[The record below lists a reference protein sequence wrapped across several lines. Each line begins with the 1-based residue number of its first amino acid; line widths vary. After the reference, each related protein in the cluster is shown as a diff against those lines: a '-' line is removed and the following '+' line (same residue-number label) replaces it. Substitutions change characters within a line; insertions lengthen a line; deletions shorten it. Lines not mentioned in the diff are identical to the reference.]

1 MSVYLISNLLVKFE
15 QDILMIRQRA
25 RDIASMAGLT
35 DHDRTRLISAVSDI
49 VRNVLMTGGGA
60 VEFAVVEKE
69 SKQYLRVLVRGQED
83 FFSNSTSRNE
93 RQGQGVHYENL
104 VDEFSIHNEPGRGS
118 VVLLCKAI
126 PAQFSPVTEQSV
138 SRWVQMLEKEKP
150 QTALDEIKQQ
160 NRELTQALELLQQQE
175 TELKRQLS
183 EVQRLNV
190 ELKFAKEAADAA
202 NRAKSEFLATMSHEI
217 RTPMNGIIGMTE
229 ILLQSPLNAEQRDF
243 ASVVLNSAGSLLSIL
258 NDILDFSKI
267 EAGKLELEKTNFNLY
282 EFIEETV
289 HLFEGKSREK
299 GLVLTSDIRID
310 KTCVVQGDSVRL
322 RQVLF
327 NLVGNAIKFTE
338 SGHVL
343 VKATVDR
350 EEGRSLQVCFEVFD
364 TGIGIP
370 ENIQGKLFYP
380 FTQADSSTTRKYG
393 GTGLGLSIAKRLVQL
408 LGGSIGFQSKTGLG
422 SCFWFTVPLERGTE
436 KVVDISPLVD
446 PIRVDLPVLLI
457 ENNPVNQRL
466 TTHQLKKFGLTVH
479 TVNDGEEAVQAL
491 KKQHYGMILLDCQ
504 MQETDGSKWVES
516 IQRLK
521 DENGDRRPIVVM
533 ATTEL
538 QGDREKCIS
547 MGTDDCIEKPA
558 TMVQISEMLQRWLG
572 KDDKGPTNK

>member
-1 MSVYLISNLLVKFE
+1 MNVYLISNLLVKFE

-49 VRNVLMTGGGA
+49 VRNVLITGGGS

-69 SKQYLRVLVRGQED
+69 SKQYLQVLVRGQKD
-83 FFSNSTSRNE
+83 FFSHPTSRNE
-93 RQGQGVHYENL
+93 HQWQGVHYENL
-104 VDEFSIHNEPGRGS
+104 VDEFAIRNEPGRGM

-126 PAQFSPVTEQSV
+126 PAQFSPVTEQNV
-138 SRWVQMLEKEKP
+138 SRWVQVLEKEKP
-150 QTALDEIKQQ
+150 QSALDEIKQQ

-175 TELKRQLS
+175 SELKRQLS

-229 ILLQSPLNAEQRDF
+229 MLLQSPLNAEQLDF
-243 ASVVLNSAGSLLSIL
+243 ASVVLSSAGSLLSII

-282 EFIEETV
+282 EFIEETL
-289 HLFEGKSREK
+289 HFFAGKSREK
-299 GLVLTSDIRID
+299 GLLLKGDIRIGA
-310 KTCVVQGDSVRL
+310 TCMVIGDSVRL

-338 SGHVL
+338 TGHVL
-343 VKATVDR
+343 VKAAIEKEDL
-350 EEGRSLQVCFEVFD
+350 RSLQVRFEVTD

-370 ENIQGKLFYP
+370 DDIQRQLFFP

-408 LGGSIGFQSKTGLG
+408 LGGHIGFQSKTGVG
-422 SCFWFTVPLERGTE
+422 SSFWFTVPLEKATE
-436 KVVDISPLVD
+436 KVGDISTLVHS
-446 PIRVDLPVLLI
+446 IRVDLPVLLI

-466 TTHQLKKFGLTVH
+466 TALQLKKFGLSVH
-479 TVNDGEEAVQAL
+479 TVNDVEEAIQAL
-491 KKQHYGMILLDCQ
+491 KKQRYSMILLDYQ
-504 MQETDGSKWVES
+504 MSETEGAKSVKS
-516 IQRLK
+516 IRRLE
-521 DENGDRRPIVVM
+521 DINGDHRPIVAM
-533 ATTEL
+533 ITSES

-547 MGTDDCIEKPA
+547 MGIDDCIDKPA
-558 TMVQISEMLQRWLG
+558 TMTQISEMLQRWLG
-572 KDDKGPTNK
+572 KDYKNLMNT